1 MEILQS
7 KIKSEGIAFGTAFVV
22 ENDEIRKHAST
33 LIGEEGQAKFKEAM
47 AKVEKDLTKAAE
59 KNEVFA
65 AHLEMLHDPM
75 LEENVIENIKEGADV
90 NSAIRIAEGRITY
103 MFGDIDDDY
112 LKSRLD
118 DVKDVIDRLLAFI
131 DGRDQVN
138 PYDNL
143 PEGSIIVAHN
153 LAPSDTT
160 KMDIGKVVGFVTDL
174 GSLTT
179 HVGIFARYNGIIAVV
194 GINKCEKKIKN
205 GDELILDGG
214 RGLVII
220 NSDDQTLMEYRREAK
235 LEEEDNNAQLPTTPL
250 EYKDRQI
257 SVFGN
262 AGNLNEVRN
271 VIMSGAD
278 GVGLFRSEF
287 LYMQTSTMP
296 DEDIQ
301 NRAYSEAVQICS
313 GKPLTIRLLDIGGDK
328 GLPYMQLPKEDN
340 PFLGIRG
347 IRLTLRNKDIFK
359 TQVRA
364 ILRASALGEIR
375 IMLPMVSMTSE
386 ITDAKNLI
394 KECMCELEKE
404 DVSFDKNIKIGIMIE
419 TPATVLCAEEFAKL
433 VDFFSIG
440 TNDLTQYIMSAD
452 RGNAEMSYL
461 CFAEQPAVQ
470 KAIKMSIDAAH
481 KVGIPIGMCGEHA
494 SLSSATETLLKYGLD
509 FFSVAPPSIHKI
521 KKNIRNCK

>member
-7 KIKSEGIAFGTAFVV
+7 EIKSEGIAIGTAFVV
-22 ENDEIRKHAST
+22 ENDEIRKQAPALT
-33 LIGEEGQAKFKEAM
+33 GEEGQAKFKEAL

-75 LEENVIENIKEGADV
+75 LEENVIENIEGGTDV
-90 NSAIRIAEGRITY
+90 ISAIRIAESKIRS

-118 DVKDVIDRLLAFI
+118 DVKDVIERLISFI
-131 DGRDQVN
+131 DGRDRVN
-138 PYDNL
+138 PFDDL

-153 LAPSDTT
+153 LVPSDTT
-160 KMDIGKVVGFVTDL
+160 RMDIGKVAGFVTDL
-174 GSLTT
+174 GSPTT
-179 HVGIFARYNGIIAVV
+179 HVGIFARNNGITAVV
-194 GINKCEKKIKN
+194 GINNCEKLIKN
-205 GDELILDGG
+205 GDELILDGDK
-214 RGLVII
+214 GLVLV
-220 NSDDQTLMEYRREAK
+220 NPDENTLVEYRKADK
-235 LEEEDNNAQLPTTPL
+235 LEEDNNDQVQNTRL
-250 EYKDRQI
+250 EYEGRQI
-257 SVFGN
+257 NVFGN
-262 AGNLNEVRN
+262 AGNLNEIRN

-287 LYMQTSTMP
+287 LYMQTSSMP

-301 NRAYSEAVQICS
+301 TRAYSEALQICS

-347 IRLTLRNKDIFK
+347 IRLTLRHKDIFK

-364 ILRASALGEIR
+364 ILRASAIGEIR
-375 IMLPMVSMTSE
+375 IMLPMVSMISE
-386 ITDAKNLI
+386 IADAKKLI
-394 KECMCELEKE
+394 KECMYELEKE
-404 DVSFDKNIKIGIMIE
+404 NVSFDKNIKLGIMIE
-419 TPATVLCAEEFAKL
+419 TPAAVLYAEEFAKL

-452 RGNAEMSYL
+452 RGNAEMNYI

-494 SLSSATETLLKYGLD
+494 AASSATETLLKYGLD
-509 FFSVAPPSIHKI
+509 FFSVAPPSIYKI
-521 KKNIRNCK
+521 KKNIRNCN